1 MTTPSLTI
9 SGVGKAFRRYRGEW
23 RRVLS
28 WLGLPMAPAEEHWV
42 LRNISFRIMPGEAVG
57 IVGQNGA
64 GKSTLLKLITGTL
77 RPTKGEIAVNGR
89 IAALLELGMGFNP
102 EFSGRR
108 NVYHTAGL
116 MGFQTEQV
124 DAVIDEIEAFA
135 EIGAYFD
142 QPVRIYSSGMQV
154 RVAFAVATAF
164 RPDILIVDEALSVGD
179 TYFQHKSFDRI
190 RSFRDQGTT
199 LLIVSHDKVA
209 IQSLCSR
216 AILLS
221 NGGIARDGEPE
232 AVFDYYNALI
242 AEREEGAAGGIEQAR
257 LGDNRIQTT
266 SGTGEA
272 RITKIALYG
281 ADGAA
286 AEVVGVGESLRL
298 VIEAAVYREIPS
310 LVFGYSI
317 KDRLG
322 QVIFGTNTWH
332 TNQTIIAPRPG
343 DRFQTTVTFPADFGV
358 GSYSV
363 QAALVDRDTHLTAN
377 YEWRDLA
384 LVFEVVNPDKPQFVG
399 CAWQQPAITIVQEPA
414 P

>member
-1 MTTPSLTI
+1 MITPSLAI
-9 SGVGKAFRRYRGEW
+9 NGVGKAFRRYRGEW

-77 RPTKGEIAVNGR
+77 RPTRGEIAVNGR
-89 IAALLELGMGFNP
+89 VAALLELGMGFNP
-102 EFSGRR
+102 EFTGRQ

-124 DAVIDEIEAFA
+124 DGIIAEIEAFA

-216 AILLS
+216 AILLEA
-221 NGGIARDGEPE
+221 GRLLMDGEPE

-242 AEREEGAAGGIEQAR
+242 AEREGERTVDQTALE
-257 LGDNRIQTT
+257 NRRVRTV
-266 SGTGEA
+266 SGTGAVTTEG
-272 RITKIALYG
+272 IGLYNSNG
-281 ADGAA
+281 
-286 AEVVGVGESLRL
+286 EQVETVSVGEAVELRL
-298 VIEAAVYREIPS
+298 TALANQDIPR
-310 LVFGYSI
+310 LVFGFMI
-317 KDRLG
+317 KDRVG
-322 QVIFGTNTWH
+322 QTIFGTNTYY
-332 TNQTIIAPRPG
+332 TNQMIEGLKAGTTIKICAS
-343 DRFQTTVTFPADFGV
+343 FPVDLGP

-363 QAALVDRDTHLTAN
+363 TYAFSSSYTHIENN
-377 YEWRDLA
+377 YHWVDLA
-384 LVFEVVNPDKPQFVG
+384 LLFYVVNHDKVEFIGTTWLDPVIDLQIG
-399 CAWQQPAITIVQEPA
+399 IS
-414 P
+414 